1 MKQTAGME
9 IMQNQNKSLNKLNQL
24 VMSRGNT
31 NAKQEFVRA
40 LREKNPKCAEI
51 FYNPCMLWEE
61 EEAPKSNTFTLKVG
75 HTWEEFEEFLNQLD
89 FDYDSGYGGQ
99 ELFGTV
105 WFHDGTW
112 MGRGEYDGS
121 EWWEHYMMPQ
131 IPEHLNKPY

>member
-1 MKQTAGME
+1 ME

-51 FYNPCMLWEE
+51 VYTACSLWAMGDEDGPE
-61 EEAPKSNTFTLKVG
+61 PKKLFLRVG